1 LENFQRWPELSS
13 NALHGLAGDFVKT
26 IEPET
31 ESDNVALLTQF
42 LITFGNVVGRCPH
55 FIAEA
60 DKHFTIGNVCLV
72 GETAKGKKGSSLGH
86 VQRVFQR
93 VDEDWTKNCV
103 HSGLSSGEGLIW
115 CVRDEITKTE
125 QIKKMV

>member
-1 LENFQRWPELSS
+1 MENFQRWPELSS

-72 GETAKGKKGSSLGH
+72 GETAKGKKVHHSAMSKEYFKELMKTG
-86 VQRVFQR
+86 RKTVFILAFL
-93 VDEDWTKNCV
+93 VVKD
-103 HSGLSSGEGLIW
+103 
-115 CVRDEITKTE
+115 
-125 QIKKMV
+125 